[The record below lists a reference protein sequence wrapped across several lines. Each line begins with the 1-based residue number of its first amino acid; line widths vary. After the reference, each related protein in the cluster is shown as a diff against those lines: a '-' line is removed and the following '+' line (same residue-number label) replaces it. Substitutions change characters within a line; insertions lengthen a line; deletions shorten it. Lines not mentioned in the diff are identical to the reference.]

1 VENRSSGMNPASVN
15 LILWADVIR
24 RERRRTAMARNHRII
39 PALALLVLF
48 LALSSAP
55 SMAASDETKRVES
68 ASEVLSKITE
78 IPESA
83 IPPALLANAQGIA
96 VIPGVIK
103 VGFVVGGQYGRG
115 VLVVRGKGGAWSN
128 PVFISLMS
136 GSVGWQIGAES
147 TDFVLVFKTPRSV
160 EGIMKGKYTL
170 GADAA
175 VAAGPVGRLAKA
187 STDIELK
194 AEIYSYS
201 RSRGLF
207 AGISLEG
214 SSLQVD
220 DKSNA
225 AFYDKEN
232 VHPSGILSGEVKTP
246 ASAEKLKMSL
256 EKHAPAAAK

>member
-1 VENRSSGMNPASVN
+1 MTR
-15 LILWADVIR
+15 IHRVI
-24 RERRRTAMARNHRII
+24 
-39 PALALLVLF
+39 PSLLVLF
-48 LALSSAP
+48 LALPSASSI
-55 SMAASDETKRVES
+55 AASEETGRVES
-68 ASEVLSKITE
+68 ATEVLSKIME

-83 IPPALLANAQGIA
+83 IPPALLSNAEGIA

-128 PVFISLMS
+128 PVFITLMS
-136 GSVGWQIGAES
+136 GSIGWQIGAES
-147 TDFVLVFKTPRSV
+147 TDFVLVFKTPRSI
-160 EGIMKGKYTL
+160 EGIMQGKYTL
-170 GADAA
+170 GADAG

-187 STDIELK
+187 ATDIELK

-214 SSLQVD
+214 SSMQVD

-225 AFYDKEN
+225 AYYEKGEI
-232 VHPSGILSGEVKTP
+232 HPSGILSGKDVKTP
-246 ASAEKLKMSL
+246 AGAEKLKKSL

>member
-1 VENRSSGMNPASVN
+1 MTRIHRS
-15 LILWADVIR
+15 
-24 RERRRTAMARNHRII
+24 I
-39 PALALLVLF
+39 PVLLMVF
-48 LALSSAP
+48 LALPSAY
-55 SMAASDETKRVES
+55 SIAASEEANRVES
-68 ASEVLSKITE
+68 ATEVLSKIME

-83 IPPALLANAQGIA
+83 IPPVLLADAQGVAI
-96 VIPGVIK
+96 IPGVIK
-103 VGFVVGGQYGRG
+103 VGLVVGGQYGRG
-115 VLVVRGKGGAWSN
+115 VLTVRGKGGAWSN
-128 PVFISLMS
+128 PVFITLMS
-136 GSVGWQIGAES
+136 GSIGWQIGAES
-147 TDFVLVFKTPRSV
+147 TDFVVVFKTPRSI

-170 GADAA
+170 GADAG

-225 AFYDKEN
+225 AYYEKEN
-232 VHPSGILSGEVKTP
+232 VDPSGILSGKDVKTP
-246 ASAEKLKMSL
+246 AGAEKLKKSL
-256 EKHAPAAAK
+256 EKYAPAPAK

>member
-1 VENRSSGMNPASVN
+1 
-15 LILWADVIR
+15 
-24 RERRRTAMARNHRII
+24 MARIHRII
-39 PALALLVLF
+39 PALLMLF
-48 LALSSAP
+48 LARAP
-55 SMAASDETKRVES
+55 TVSMAAGEEAKRVDS
-68 ASEVLSKITE
+68 AAEVLSKIME

-83 IPPALLANAQGIA
+83 IPPALLADARGIA
-96 VIPGVIK
+96 VMPGVAVR

-128 PVFISLMS
+128 PVFITLMS
-136 GSVGWQIGAES
+136 GSIGWQIGAES
-147 TDFVLVFKTPRSV
+147 TDFVIVFKTPRSI

-225 AFYDKEN
+225 AYYEKEA
-232 VHPSGILSGEVKTP
+232 VQPSGILSGTEVKTP
-246 ASAEKLKMSL
+246 AGAEKLKKSAG
-256 EKHAPAAAK
+256 KARAAGREMKTGIPGR

>member
-1 VENRSSGMNPASVN
+1 M
-15 LILWADVIR
+15 R
-24 RERRRTAMARNHRII
+24 RVDRMI
-39 PALALLVLF
+39 PAFLFLF
-48 LALSSAP
+48 LALPTASA
-55 SMAASDETKRVES
+55 MAAAEETKRVES
-68 ASEVLSKITE
+68 ATEVLSKVME

-83 IPPALLANAQGIA
+83 IPPVLLADAQGIA
-96 VIPGVIK
+96 IIPGVIK
-103 VGFVVGGQYGRG
+103 VGLVVGGQYGRG

-128 PVFISLMS
+128 PVFVTMMS
-136 GSVGWQIGAES
+136 GSIGWQIGAES
-147 TDFVLVFKTPRSV
+147 TDFVLVFKTPRSI

-187 STDIELK
+187 ATDIELK

-214 SSLQVD
+214 SSLQID

-225 AFYDKEN
+225 AYYEMES
-232 VHPSGILSGEVKTP
+232 VQPPAILSGKDVKTLP
-246 ASAEKLKMSL
+246 GTEILKKSL
-256 EKHAPAAAK
+256 EKHAPATGK

>member
-1 VENRSSGMNPASVN
+1 M
-15 LILWADVIR
+15 
-24 RERRRTAMARNHRII
+24 TKNHRIYSV
-39 PALALLVLF
+39 LLILF
-48 LALSSAP
+48 LALPSAS

-68 ASEVLSKITE
+68 ASEVLSKIME

-83 IPPALLANAQGIA
+83 IPPALLADAQGIA

-103 VGFVVGGQYGRG
+103 VGLMVGGQYGRG
-115 VLVVRGKGGAWSN
+115 VLVVRSKGGAWSN

-136 GSVGWQIGAES
+136 GSIGWQIGAES
-147 TDFVLVFKTPRSV
+147 TDFVIVFKTPRSI
-160 EGIMKGKYTL
+160 EGIMKGQYTL
-170 GADAA
+170 GAEAA
-175 VAAGPVGRLAKA
+175 AAAGPVGRSVKA

-207 AGISLEG
+207 AGVSLEG
-214 SSLQVD
+214 SSLQID

-232 VHPSGILSGEVKTP
+232 VHPSRILSGEVKTP
-246 ASAEKLKMSL
+246 ASAEMLKMSL
-256 EKHAPAAAK
+256 EKYAPAAAK

>member
-1 VENRSSGMNPASVN
+1 MTKIHRAIPAF
-15 LILWADVIR
+15 LILL
-24 RERRRTAMARNHRII
+24 
-39 PALALLVLF
+39 LALPMAF
-48 LALSSAP
+48 AF
-55 SMAASDETKRVES
+55 AASDETKRVES
-68 ASEVLSKITE
+68 ATEVMSKIME

-83 IPPALLANAQGIA
+83 IPPALLADAQGIA
-96 VIPGVIK
+96 IIPGVIK
-103 VGFVVGGQYGRG
+103 VGFVLGGQYGRG

-136 GSVGWQIGAES
+136 GSIGWQIGAES
-147 TDFVLVFKTPRSV
+147 TDFVVVFKTHRSV

-220 DKSNA
+220 DKGNA
-225 AFYDKEN
+225 AYYAKEGI
-232 VHPSGILSGEVKTP
+232 HPSGILSAKELGVP
-246 ASAEKLKMSL
+246 ASAEKLKKSL
-256 EKHAPAAAK
+256 ERHAPVSVR

>member
-1 VENRSSGMNPASVN
+1 M
-15 LILWADVIR
+15 
-24 RERRRTAMARNHRII
+24 
-39 PALALLVLF
+39 LLVLF
-48 LALSSAP
+48 LALPSAF
-55 SMAASDETKRVES
+55 SIAASEETGRIES
-68 ASEVLSKITE
+68 STEVLSKIME

-83 IPPALLANAQGIA
+83 IPPALLTNAQGIA

-128 PVFISLMS
+128 PVFITLMS

-147 TDFVLVFKTPRSV
+147 TDFVIVFKTPRSI

-170 GADAA
+170 GADAGA
-175 VAAGPVGRLAKA
+175 AAGPVGRVAKA
-187 STDIELK
+187 ATDIELK

-201 RSRGLF
+201 RNRGLF

-214 SSLQVD
+214 SSMQVD

-225 AFYDKEN
+225 TYYEKEEI
-232 VHPSGILSGEVKTP
+232 HPSGIVSGKDVKTP
-246 ASAEKLKMSL
+246 ASAEKLKILL
-256 EKHAPAAAK
+256 EKYAPAAAK

>member
-1 VENRSSGMNPASVN
+1 MTK
-15 LILWADVIR
+15 I
-24 RERRRTAMARNHRII
+24 HRII
-39 PALALLVLF
+39 PALLVLF
-48 LALSSAP
+48 LALPSASSV
-55 SMAASDETKRVES
+55 AASDETKRVES
-68 ASEVLSKITE
+68 ATEVLSKIME
-78 IPESA
+78 IPENA
-83 IPPALLANAQGIA
+83 IPPVLLANAHGIA
-96 VIPGVIK
+96 VIPSVIK

-115 VLVVRGKGGAWSN
+115 VLVLRKGGAWSN

-147 TDFVLVFKTPRSV
+147 TDFVLVFKSARSI

-225 AFYDKEN
+225 AFYEKEN
-232 VHPSGILSGEVKTP
+232 VQPPGILSGEVKTP
-246 ASAEKLKMSL
+246 ASAETLKISL
-256 EKHAPAAAK
+256 GKYAPAVAK

>member
-1 VENRSSGMNPASVN
+1 MV
-15 LILWADVIR
+15 
-24 RERRRTAMARNHRII
+24 
-39 PALALLVLF
+39 F
-48 LALSSAP
+48 LALPSASSI
-55 SMAASDETKRVES
+55 AASEETNRVAS
-68 ASEVLSKITE
+68 ATEVLSKIME

-83 IPPALLANAQGIA
+83 IPPALLADAHGIA

-103 VGFVVGGQYGRG
+103 VGLVVGGQYGRG
-115 VLVVRGKGGAWSN
+115 VLTVRGKGGAWSN
-128 PVFISLMS
+128 PVFITLMS
-136 GSVGWQIGAES
+136 GSIGWQIGAES
-147 TDFVLVFKTPRSV
+147 TDFVVVFKTPRSI

-170 GADAA
+170 GADAG

-225 AFYDKEN
+225 AYYGKEN
-232 VHPSGILSGEVKTP
+232 VHPSGILSGKDVKTP
-246 ASAEKLKMSL
+246 ADAEKLKKSL
-256 EKHAPAAAK
+256 EKYAPAAAK

>member
-1 VENRSSGMNPASVN
+1 MTK
-15 LILWADVIR
+15 IQ
-24 RERRRTAMARNHRII
+24 RII
-39 PALALLVLF
+39 PAFLILF
-48 LALSSAP
+48 LAFSSA
-55 SMAASDETKRVES
+55 SSIAASDETKRVES
-68 ASEVLSKITE
+68 ATEVLSKIME

-115 VLVVRGKGGAWSN
+115 VLVVRKGGAWSN

-147 TDFVLVFKTPRSV
+147 TDFVLVFKTPRSI

-225 AFYDKEN
+225 AFYEKEDIR
-232 VHPSGILSGEVKTP
+232 PSGILSGEVKTP
-246 ASAEKLKMSL
+246 AVAEKLKRSL
-256 EKHAPAAAK
+256 EKNAPAAAK